1 MACRLQQ
8 SWRPGASHGGS
19 PLSGGAPPCGRL
31 VAPPLTGAPLRG
43 TFAPSASLRQVRP
56 RRLAPGCPL
65 SLDLSLTESQQ
76 LIQRTAREFAER
88 RVAPR
93 ASELDREA
101 AFPEELV
108 RGLAELGLLGVN
120 VRQEFGGAEAGALA
134 YSLAMT
140 EIARAC
146 ASTAVTMA
154 VTNMVGEVIQAFGDD
169 AQRAHHLPLL
179 TSGAHLTGAFALSE
193 PAVGSDAAKLT
204 TIARR
209 DGDTYVLDGQKQW
222 ITNGAHA
229 GVIVVWARTGGPGP
243 RGISCF
249 LVERGAAGLVVG
261 RAEDKHGLRGSNTVP
276 LTFDAC
282 RVPAS
287 CRLGEEGV
295 GFRIAMMAL
304 DGGRIGIASQSIG
317 IATAGLEAA
326 TRYAKE
332 RVAFGRPLAEHQ
344 AVQFMLADSA
354 AELDAARMLT
364 WRAATLKDRGD
375 RFTQEAS
382 MAKLYASEAA
392 NRVCNRAM
400 QVLGGYGYVRDFP
413 VERHLRDVR
422 ITTIYEGTSEIQRM
436 VIARGLLE

>member
-1 MACRLQQ
+1 M
-8 SWRPGASHGGS
+8 
-19 PLSGGAPPCGRL
+19 
-31 VAPPLTGAPLRG
+31 
-43 TFAPSASLRQVRP
+43 
-56 RRLAPGCPL
+56 
-65 SLDLSLTESQQ
+65 SLDLSFTESQQ

-93 ASELDREA
+93 AAELDRDA
-101 AFPEELV
+101 TFPVELV

-120 VRQEFGGAEAGALA
+120 VRHEFGGAEAGAVA

-169 AQRAHHLPLL
+169 EQRARHLPLL

-193 PAVGSDAAKLT
+193 PAVGSDAARLAT
-204 TIARR
+204 SARR
-209 DGDTYVLDGQKQW
+209 EGDCWVLEGQKQW

-229 GVIVVWARTGGPGP
+229 GVMVVWARTGEPGP

-249 LVERGAAGLVVG
+249 LVERDAPGLIVG

-276 LTFDAC
+276 LTFDSC
-282 RVPAS
+282 RVPAHA
-287 CRLGEEGV
+287 RLGDEGA

-317 IATAGLEAA
+317 IATAALEAA
-326 TRYAKE
+326 TRYARE
-332 RVAFGRPLAEHQ
+332 RTAFGRALADHQ

-354 AELDAARMLT
+354 TELEAARMLT
-364 WRAATLKDRGD
+364 WRAATLKDAGA

-382 MAKLYASEAA
+382 MAKLFASEAA
-392 NRVCNRAM
+392 NRICNRAM

-413 VERHLRDVR
+413 VERFLRDVR